1 MSQIVV
7 VDDRVINRNIIARLA
22 QSVEEGVSVRTFAN
36 AREALQAMLAGP
48 PPDLVVTDYSMP
60 EMDGA
65 TFVTLVRSQPGFEDV
80 PIIVVTV
87 YEDRDFCYRALE
99 AGATD
104 FLLSPVDPVEF
115 RARVRNL
122 LTLRRQQ
129 RMLAE
134 RAAQLE
140 EVLREHPVPHFWG
153 PEADFR
159 ALVEALPAAVS
170 VVDAQG
176 RLVYVN
182 PAYASLFA
190 TTPEHLVG
198 RLLGEAHGEE
208 YATRHAVL
216 NEKVVQSG
224 RVLTVPKRERLENG
238 REPHAL
244 LTVKAPLETGAGLER
259 RIVSLS
265 LDVTDVAFA
274 EEGRRRSHDPL
285 TGLPGEEAIRE
296 RLAEELVR
304 GRRHG
309 RMVALHLIDL
319 DRFKGVSDAFGEAFG
334 DELLTAVAGRLADRL
349 RETDYLGRVRSD
361 EFAIVQ
367 TGLTRIDD
375 AAELCR
381 RVGESFS
388 EPFVVCGQE
397 VHLSASTG
405 VTLFPGDGRTAE
417 TLFKNAEL
425 ALLRAKKAGRDT
437 YRFFAAEMNSA
448 ARRAV
453 TLERELRQ
461 ALAADQFLVYYQPKM
476 DLRTRRIVG
485 MEALLRWDHPH
496 RGVVRPGEFIGL
508 AEDIGLIAP
517 LTHWVLQTA
526 CRQLRAWH
534 EMGATDL
541 ELSVNLSPVQFRERG
556 IEFLIERVLRET
568 GIPPHTLELEL
579 VESAVIDNTRTAH
592 ASLRYLQKLGV
603 QLSIDDFGTGYSSLS
618 YLRRLPVQRLKID
631 QSFIRHLEDGS
642 SDEVIVRAI
651 IGLGHSLDLRVVA
664 EGVESR
670 TQFDRLLHLGCD
682 EVQGDFIAS
691 PMPAAE
697 FEEKCVRPLIAQP
710 A

>member
-1 MSQIVV
+1 MSQVVV
-7 VDDRVINRNIIARLA
+7 VDDRVTNRNILARLA
-22 QSVEEGVSVRTFAN
+22 QSVEEGVTVRTFAG
-36 AREALQAMLAGP
+36 ARDALQAMLSGP
-48 PPDLVVTDYSMP
+48 PPDLIVTDYSMP

-87 YEDRDFCYRALE
+87 YEERDFCYRALE

-104 FLLSPVDPVEF
+104 FLLSPVDHVEF

-129 RMLAE
+129 KLLAE

-140 EVLREHPVPHFWG
+140 SVLRQQPAHFWG

-170 VVDAQG
+170 VVDRQG

-182 PAYASLFA
+182 PAYADLFA
-190 TTPEHLVG
+190 TTPEHLIG
-198 RLLGEAHGEE
+198 RLVTEAHSEE

-216 NEKVVQSG
+216 NEKVVQAGAPLS
-224 RVLTVPKRERLENG
+224 TPKRERLENG

-244 LTVKAPLETGAGLER
+244 LTVKAPLESPSNLER

-265 LDVTDVAFA
+265 LDVTGLAHA
-274 EEGRRRSHDPL
+274 EEGRRRAHDAL
-285 TGLPGEEAIRE
+285 TGLPAEELIRE
-296 RLAEELVR
+296 RLAEEIVR

-319 DRFKGVSDAFGEAFG
+319 DRFKGIDDAFGEEFG
-334 DELLTAVAGRLADRL
+334 DELLAAVAGRLADRL

-367 TGLTRIDD
+367 TGITRIDD

-388 EPFVVCGQE
+388 EPFLVCGQE

-405 VTLFPGDGRTAE
+405 ITLFPGDGRTAE

-425 ALLRAKKAGRDT
+425 ALMRAKKAGRDT
-437 YRFFAAEMNSA
+437 YRFFAAEMNTA

-461 ALAADQFLVYYQPKM
+461 ALAAEQFLVYYQPKL
-476 DLRTRRIVG
+476 DLRTRRVIG
-485 MEALLRWDHPH
+485 MEALLRWNHPH

-517 LTHWVLQTA
+517 LTHWVLETA

-534 EMGATDL
+534 EMGARGL

-556 IEFLIERVLRET
+556 IEYMIERVLGET
-568 GIPPHTLELEL
+568 GVPPRSLELEL
-579 VESAVIDNTRTAH
+579 VESAVIDNTRTAQ
-592 ASLRYLQKLGV
+592 ASLRYLQRLGV

-631 QSFIRHLEDGS
+631 QSFVHPLEDGS
-642 SDEVIVRAI
+642 SEEVIVRAI

-664 EGVESR
+664 EGVETEGQLECLAR
-670 TQFDRLLHLGCD
+670 LGCD
-682 EVQGDFIAS
+682 EVQGNFVGK
-691 PMPAAE
+691 PMPAQL
-697 FEEKCVRPLIAQP
+697 FEEHFVLPMLAAP